1 MKSFVAGLVM
11 LASGVVRE
19 RAAVFDPAAMGR
31 DSSGSWQGDRLAS
44 TEFDGASEMSGATFG
59 AAADGDSATDGAG
72 PRALEVTPEPGS
84 WEVACQRK
92 SGSVL
97 VFDRRSL
104 RELGDALLVRWAAPA
119 ESAEVPRVDEQI
131 FTAVVSCREKTIEAS
146 WPGKRSET
154 RPGTCGRR
162 LVEAVCAAAPAPA
175 PRGHGRRAVLK

>member
-19 RAAVFDPAAMGR
+19 RAAVFDPAAVGR
-31 DSSGSWQGDRLAS
+31 DGSASRQGDRVAS
-44 TEFDGASEMSGATFG
+44 MEFDGMSDTGGASFG
-59 AAADGDSATDGAG
+59 AAADGESVSDGAP
-72 PRALEVTPEPGS
+72 PRALEATPEPGS

-104 RELGDALLVRWAAPA
+104 RELGDALLVRWAAPS
-119 ESAEVPRVDEQI
+119 ESSEAPRVDEQI

-162 LVEAVCAAAPAPA
+162 LVDAVCAAAPTPA
-175 PRGHGRRAVLK
+175 PRAHGRRAVLK